1 MLGKTLALWSALL
14 FAGAAALTYTI
25 ALDPAR
31 YSEQPYCFEIG
42 AGGSTTRGRYLV
54 VGSDAYLWWAHTQDS
69 VVCGPDP
76 GDTETALAGMTGTLV
91 ALPAGL
97 STSQAHAALVA
108 TALSGMTGI
117 NSAAAAA
124 AGNSDGGWNV
134 EVETDGRALAM
145 GTRAYAS
152 RGAAGLHGSHIY
164 RMPRAGEVSGSQSF
178 EITRVLSTRI
188 DIPPTDAVIWAVQ
201 IALGTAIDAGTQRP
215 RIQYWASTSA
225 SDTGAGTEMVYD
237 FGQIPAAQMVVGGVA
252 TIPLTA
258 AQSAALR
265 TAIDAAAGTNHW
277 LSVHSTGGTRYN
289 TIPIGAGLEGETAD
303 ESLCIAPGGAVSA
316 ETTATTWTAGGS
328 SFGFTVPMRLV
339 YDVDIC
345 TTGEHHTFWGGFA
358 TYAEYPGAPYIGLPD
373 TLTTQ
378 TGDIAGLEGARILRI
393 GGGQATGSDVRRGFL
408 TGGDTTLDAADVD
421 GATLLVDCGLTSAT
435 GAISYAD
442 APTGSDTV
450 RVPSV
455 AAGLWI
461 AYKGQGAA
469 GPGEGGPGP
478 FSSAGTIVQPTS
490 WVRRFGV
497 NIGRNPMEVD
507 AVDGAGYGDDATPFE
522 DPVTPTSQSYPG
534 NLPSSRGEFWHPAVA
549 VALV

>member
-1 MLGKTLALWSALL
+1 
-14 FAGAAALTYTI
+14 
-25 ALDPAR
+25 
-31 YSEQPYCFEIG
+31 
-42 AGGSTTRGRYLV
+42 
-54 VGSDAYLWWAHTQDS
+54 
-69 VVCGPDP
+69 
-76 GDTETALAGMTGTLV
+76 
-91 ALPAGL
+91 
-97 STSQAHAALVA
+97 
-108 TALSGMTGI
+108 
-117 NSAAAAA
+117 
-124 AGNSDGGWNV
+124 
-134 EVETDGRALAM
+134 
-145 GTRAYAS
+145 
-152 RGAAGLHGSHIY
+152 
-164 RMPRAGEVSGSQSF
+164 
-178 EITRVLSTRI
+178 
-188 DIPPTDAVIWAVQ
+188 
-201 IALGTAIDAGTQRP
+201 
-215 RIQYWASTSA
+215 
-225 SDTGAGTEMVYD
+225 
-237 FGQIPAAQMVVGGVA
+237 MVVGDVA

-265 TAIDAAAGTNHW
+265 TAINAAVGTNHW

-303 ESLCIAPGGAVSA
+303 EGLRIAPGGAVSA

-549 VALV
+549 VALALV